1 MKMVQFQIILKPFGK
16 RMCMIFSVK
25 SPIPGFDKIKTVE
38 LEQIDEFFMRLKSHD
53 DDTSFMLVN
62 PFLLRDYDFEV
73 PEYFKNLLELEENSK
88 TLVFNIMI
96 VSTPIETSVINF
108 IAPLVFNADKM
119 LMAQVLL
126 DTSKYNEF
134 GIMEKISDYLSA

>member
-1 MKMVQFQIILKPFGK
+1 MV
-16 RMCMIFSVK
+16 FSVK

-38 LEQIDEFFMRLKSHD
+38 LEKIDDFFMRLKSHD
-53 DDTSFMLVN
+53 DDTTFMLIN

-73 PEYFKNLLELEENSK
+73 PEYFKSLLELEEGTN

-108 IAPLVFNADKM
+108 IAPLVFNTDKG

-126 DTSKYNEF
+126 DTFKYSEF
-134 GIMEKISDYLSA
+134 GIMEKISNYLGE